1 MEQVWRVSPDAVS
14 RPQEACKMGSQ
25 PCPIT
30 VSNIGQLLLSD
41 LLALAVHFRDLLV
54 IIMDLTHSEAQS
66 PR

>member
-1 MEQVWRVSPDAVS
+1 
-14 RPQEACKMGSQ
+14 MGSQ

-30 VSNIGQLLLSD
+30 VSNIGQSLLSD

-66 PR
+66 PRWASQF